1 MTSFEKTLFER
12 LSDFKTDVID
22 RLGRIETKLDND
34 YKTLHGNGKPGL
46 VEKFDKL
53 EDRVRDLETKQAEKQ
68 KHYGAIAGAVAFI
81 INAAIA
87 LYALV
92 KK

>member
-1 MTSFEKTLFER
+1 MTSFEKTLFEE
-12 LSDFKTDVID
+12 LSAFKADVID

-34 YKTLHGNGKPGL
+34 YKELHGNGKPGL
-46 VEKFDKL
+46 LDEFDAL
-53 EDRVRDLETKQAEKQ
+53 EDRVRDLEIKQEEKQ
-68 KHYGAIAGAVAFI
+68 KHYGVIAGAVAFI